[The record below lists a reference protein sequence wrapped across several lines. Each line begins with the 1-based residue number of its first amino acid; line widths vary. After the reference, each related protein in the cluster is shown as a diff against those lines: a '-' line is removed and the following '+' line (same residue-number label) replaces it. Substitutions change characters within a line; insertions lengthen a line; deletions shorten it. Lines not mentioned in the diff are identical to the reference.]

1 MVQKQEMNLP
11 KMSELS
17 GIAKKTKWLCRIH
30 LPRILPMDPS
40 QAAPVMKPSRKELR
54 NLVLAI
60 GLGGIVEYY
69 DAFIASFAA
78 SMVWPAVFFPNVGP
92 ALSLAYSIA
101 SFGAFYLTRP
111 LGAIVFGHY
120 GDKLGRRTTMV
131 WVIAAMCIGL
141 VGVGLTPGY
150 ASIGA
155 ASILLLVVFRLLFG
169 MGLGGEFGGGSA
181 WITEYA
187 AESKRRSFWNVW
199 VTPAPIA
206 LALAALSF
214 AAISTA
220 TGPSFLTYGWRIPFL
235 LGGVLA
241 IAGLA
246 TRYRLQESPMFRALR
261 ESKSVER
268 APMSQALK
276 EKWKPILL
284 LSLAWT
290 FGGLP
295 SILQVPFS
303 LSYIESLGVSSQ
315 FAPVTIVAAAVVGI
329 PLLIGGA
336 LLGDRIGR
344 KRTILIS
351 AALSVVSVAVYFPLV
366 NTVNTGLIVLAQVL
380 VFGSVMVGVSV
391 VPAWF
396 AEQFQTRIRQSGA
409 GLSYQLGA
417 LFSGIITVAVL
428 PSLIVAG
435 GGTGAAAG
443 NVEILSLVVCAVSI
457 VAILVMTETKGK
469 PVV

>member
-1 MVQKQEMNLP
+1 MQ
-11 KMSELS
+11 
-17 GIAKKTKWLCRIH
+17 
-30 LPRILPMDPS
+30 
-40 QAAPVMKPSRKELR
+40 PSRKELR

-60 GLGGIVEYY
+60 GLGGIIEYY

-78 SMVWPAVFFPNVGP
+78 SSVWPVVFFPNVGP
-92 ALSLAYSIA
+92 ALSFAYSIA

-111 LGAIVFGHY
+111 VGALIFGHY
-120 GDKLGRRTTMV
+120 GDRLGRRTTMV
-131 WVIAAMCIGL
+131 WVITAMCIGL
-141 VGVGLTPGY
+141 IGVGLTPGY
-150 ASIGA
+150 ASIGV
-155 ASILLLVVFRLLFG
+155 ASIALLVVFRLLFG
-169 MGLGGEFGGGSA
+169 LGLGGEFGGGSA

-187 AESKRRSFWNVW
+187 SKSKRRSFWNVW

-214 AAISTA
+214 AAISSA
-220 TGPSFLTYGWRIPFL
+220 TGASFLTYGWRIPFL

-241 IAGLA
+241 VAGLV

-261 ESKSVER
+261 ESKAVER
-268 APMSQALK
+268 TPVTQALK
-276 EKWKPILL
+276 ERWRSILL
-284 LSLAWT
+284 LALAWT

-303 LSYIESLGVSSQ
+303 LSYLESLGISSQ
-315 FAPVTIVAAAVVGI
+315 FAPVTIVIAALVGI

-344 KRTILIS
+344 KRTILLS
-351 AALSVVSVAVYFPLV
+351 AFLSMISVAIYFPLL
-366 NTVNTGLIVLAQVL
+366 NTASTGPVVLAQVL
-380 VFGSVMVGVSV
+380 AFGSVMIGVAV

-396 AEQFQTRIRQSGA
+396 AEQFPTRIRQTGA

-417 LFSGIITVAVL
+417 LFAGIITVAIL

-435 GGTGAAAG
+435 GGVGTASSY
-443 NVEILSLVVCAVSI
+443 VEILALVVCVVSLI
-457 VAILVMTETKGK
+457 SILRVPETKAK
-469 PVV
+469 PVE